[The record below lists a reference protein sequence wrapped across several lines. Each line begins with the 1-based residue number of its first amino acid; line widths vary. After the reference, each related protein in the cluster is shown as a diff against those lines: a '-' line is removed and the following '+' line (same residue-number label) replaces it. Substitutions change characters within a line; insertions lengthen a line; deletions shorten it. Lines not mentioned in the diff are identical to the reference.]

1 MSFILD
7 ALKKSE
13 NDRQRQSGPA
23 LFEVRVAPPR
33 SKLPLLAIVIVS
45 LLVVNLGVVGWIMLR
60 KPATAAVPPA
70 PAADTASAAAA
81 ANRGAIG
88 AQQPTA
94 FGGQQ
99 NVPAQGFAQNP
110 PPQGCAQNV
119 PANVPPPNNLPAQ
132 PYNEAG
138 PGNGYPPN
146 GYAPN
151 GYARNAPNGYASNG
165 YAQNAPNNGYAPTG
179 PNNAYAT
186 YAPKPEP
193 SLADQ
198 GVAPGAQ
205 EPYNPDDYAPAR
217 DAPPPGTGAGRVTRG
232 TVSGLP
238 TYEQAA
244 TQTSIPPLH
253 MDLHSYAADP
263 TKRFVLINMR
273 RLYEGQALPEGPKVE
288 SINSDAAIMSYNG
301 TRFVLNK
308 D

>member
-60 KPATAAVPPA
+60 KPAAAAVPPLPAAATA
-70 PAADTASAAAA
+70 PAVTPAPL
-81 ANRGAIG
+81 N
-88 AQQPTA
+88 AQQGPPSPA
-94 FGGQQ
+94 
-99 NVPAQGFAQNP
+99 PAQGY
-110 PPQGCAQNV
+110 PQTPQAGTQQP
-119 PANVPPPNNLPAQ
+119 PANMPQ
-132 PYNEAG
+132 QQ
-138 PGNGYPPN
+138 GY
-146 GYAPN
+146 
-151 GYARNAPNGYASNG
+151 NG
-165 YAQNAPNNGYAPTG
+165 YAQNGANTGYAPPPGANNGYPQ
-179 PNNAYAT
+179 PNTFGRTPNQ
-186 YAPKPEP
+186 EP

-198 GVAPGAQ
+198 GAAPGPDAPEQ
-205 EPYNPDDYAPAR
+205 LNPDDYAPAR
-217 DAPPPGTGAGRVTRG
+217 DTPPPGTGAGRVVRG

-238 TYEQAA
+238 TYEEAA

-273 RLYEGQALPEGPKVE
+273 RLYEGQSLPEGPKVE
-288 SINSDAAIMSYNG
+288 SITTDAAIISYNG
-301 TRFVLNK
+301 TKFVMDK